1 MSMCVCS
8 GAMMNCT
15 FGAAPMPLSVLPL
28 NRVVTT
34 SPIAVITDNKPFVN
48 IPSFVM
54 CSSMANPAVAS
65 ATAAAL
71 GVLTPMPCVPLTF
84 APWSSGSSTVSIAGF
99 PALNKESRLTC
110 AYGGSIGFSFPGQIT
125 IQIP

>member
-1 MSMCVCS
+1 MSMCICS
-8 GAMMNCT
+8 GAVMNCT
-15 FGAAPMPLSVLPL
+15 FGTAPMPLGVLPL
-28 NRVVTT
+28 NRVVTS

-84 APWSSGSSTVSIAGF
+84 APWSPGSSTVFIAGV

-110 AYGGSIGFSFPGQIT
+110 SYGGSIGFSFPGQLT